1 MESAGDV
8 LVIVMCNVIFTANI
22 MVEKKRF
29 WRRQSVLVS
38 AGEVLVI
45 VLCDVLWPVGNT
57 AF

>member
-1 MESAGDV
+1 
-8 LVIVMCNVIFTANI
+8 

-29 WRRQSVLVS
+29 WWRQSVLVS

-45 VLCDVLWPVGNT
+45 VLCDVLWPMGNT